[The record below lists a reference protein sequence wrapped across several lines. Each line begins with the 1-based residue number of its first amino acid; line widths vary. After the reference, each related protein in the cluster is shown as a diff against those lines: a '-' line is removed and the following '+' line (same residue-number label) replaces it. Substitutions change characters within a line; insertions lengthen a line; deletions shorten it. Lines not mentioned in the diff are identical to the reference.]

1 MGKGGKMK
9 VLLKNQKIVEL
20 DVDEVQAENIR
31 QELNGHKDYVE
42 EYKTTEGKIIND
54 LDIVGVESEE
64 K

>member
-31 QELNGHKDYVE
+31 QELSGHKDYVE